1 MRSFVDLDRTFGG
14 QPRELGAELARI
26 DIGKGQERL
35 FADQM
40 PQLLQALSENARI
53 ASITA
58 SNAIENVTVAKDR
71 AERIAE
77 GSLRFRN
84 RNEKEFAGYRDAI
97 DSIMRL
103 EQYEP
108 LTVPFLLH
116 LHRLRLQTHRRP
128 RRTPE
133 ERSRT

>member
-1 MRSFVDLDRTFGG
+1 MRSFVELDRTFGS

-40 PQLLQALSENARI
+40 PQLLRALSESARI
-53 ASITA
+53 ASIAA
-58 SNAIENVTVAKDR
+58 SSAIENVTVAKDR

-77 GSLRFRN
+77 GSPRFRN
-84 RNEKEFAGYRDAI
+84 RNEREFAGYRDAI

-103 EQYEP
+103 EQYEA

-116 LHRLRLQTHRRP
+116 LHRLLFKHADGRGDI
-128 RRTPE
+128 
-133 ERSRT
+133 

>member
-1 MRSFVDLDRTFGG
+1 MRSFVDLDRTFGS
-14 QPRELGAELARI
+14 QPRELGATLARI
-26 DIGKGQERL
+26 DTGKGQERL

-40 PQLLQALSENARI
+40 PQMLRTLYENARI

-58 SNAIENVTVAKDR
+58 SNAIENVTVPKDR

-77 GSLRFRN
+77 GSPRFRN

-108 LTVPFLLH
+108 LTVPLLLH
-116 LHRLRLQTHRRP
+116 LHRFLFKHVDGGGAEDT
-128 RRTPE
+128 
-133 ERSRT
+133 

>member
-1 MRSFVDLDRTFGG
+1 MIGTMRSFVDLDRTFGG

-35 FADQM
+35 FADQVS
-40 PQLLQALSENARI
+40 QLLRSLSENARN

-71 AERIAE
+71 AGQLGE
-77 GSLRFRN
+77 GSPRLRTRH
-84 RNEKEFAGYRDAI
+84 EKECAGYRDAI

-108 LTVPFLLH
+108 LTASAS
-116 LHRLRLQTHRRP
+116 T
-128 RRTPE
+128 
-133 ERSRT
+133 SC